1 MVSLDF
7 TKTPFDGDK
16 RFITPYLIFLNKEI
30 DGVCEG
36 VRVLD
41 ESIPTPEVDP
51 HDKAMVEYDE
61 QQEKGA
67 FLRHLQAVKQCE
79 QQNKIHLASV
89 EANLQAT
96 AINEYNADGPQPAIP
111 PIPVPPILP
120 VGVHPG
126 PFVYAR
132 NVAAAQRLTA
142 TERAIEKVR
151 KVSAAALKRM
161 EDTLGYGIK
170 TKHVKLLSDTT
181 LHPRERLV
189 RMHAELKKLMESNH
203 ALISSIKNDVRLL
216 RQATDFRD
224 LQEIIGEIDKFDF
237 QIASMNPEQ
246 KYRES
251 DLITIVTGD
260 KTHDPCFTAFKL
272 DWTRRERNANRECP
286 PRSLTWDELKEEV
299 NLHVD
304 TLPGASSTTALSAIA
319 LAAVAEKATCGHKSK
334 NCRHKSWQYSQPA
347 EQAKCRQIGSTI
359 TTNSQTHL
367 TAGLHVKLHCHRDSG
382 FAQVNRSVSG
392 FPTRSQHGVVTRC
405 QTHHSTTN
413 NPANIPD
420 MHLNPTRRLAHLRT
434 YSSMSLCEVTP
445 GRHWRHASSDTGELP
460 PNSDKD
466 KAEEEQGH
474 TQSQEKCQRKKN
486 TNTMSNGQ
494 EQRLSTRMVKKTTLP
509 SKSPSPRILPRRPPP
524 RTTPPRSEVPGD
536 YHRDLPRP
544 MVFPV
549 KCIKCM
555 QVKRI
560 ETRTQIL

>member
-1 MVSLDF
+1 MDHKERLVVSLDF
-7 TKTPFDGDK
+7 NKTPYDGDK

-30 DGVCEG
+30 DSLSEG
-36 VRVLD
+36 VKVLD

-79 QQNKIHLASV
+79 QQNEIHLASV

-96 AINEYNADGPQPAIP
+96 AINEYNADGPQPSIP

-181 LHPRERLV
+181 LHPRVRLV

-203 ALISSIKNDVRLL
+203 ALISNIKNDVRLL

-319 LAAVAEKATCGHKSK
+319 LAAVAEKDDLRAQVKELQAQVMAVQSASRAGEMQTDRFDNYDEFSNALDSRPPRQAPLPQRLGFRSGQPFGQRFPYTKSTRRS
-334 NCRHKSWQYSQPA
+334 NSLSNPPLFNQQSRQYPRYASQPYA
-347 EQAKCRQIGSTI
+347 APRPPQNIQQHVSMRSYPRPPLAPHSERYGGASTQFRQG
-359 TTNSQTHL
+359 QGGGG
-367 TAGLHVKLHCHRDSG
+367 AR
-382 FAQVNRSVSG
+382 AYAVSG
-392 FPTRSQHGVVTRC
+392 E
-405 QTHHSTTN
+405 
-413 NPANIPD
+413 
-420 MHLNPTRRLAHLRT
+420 
-434 YSSMSLCEVTP
+434 MS
-445 GRHWRHASSDTGELP
+445 
-460 PNSDKD
+460 
-466 KAEEEQGH
+466 EEEEHQYDEQWTGAEAFDTH
-474 TQSQEKCQRKKN
+474 GEEDYVTFEEPQS
-486 TNTMSNGQ
+486 TNTTSSSSSSND
-494 EQRLSTRMVKKTTLP
+494 T
-509 SKSPSPRILPRRPPP
+509 
-524 RTTPPRSEVPGD
+524 SEV
-536 YHRDLPRP
+536 
-544 MVFPV
+544 
-549 KCIKCM
+549 
-555 QVKRI
+555 
-560 ETRTQIL
+560 